1 VAIRRDDF
9 PLPDVSDP
17 LTAPFFAGAARG
29 ELVVTRCESCAEYV
43 WYPQPECPTCNGPLT
58 WVPVSGRASLFSWAT
73 VRRPFLPAFADQ
85 VPFVT
90 ALVAL
95 EEDPAVRI
103 VTYLVDAAGGLVDA
117 DAVPLTADEPVR
129 VTFRPLSFPTVP
141 GKSVVVPMFERARP

>member
-1 VAIRRDDF
+1 MAIRRDDF

-29 ELVVTRCESCAEYV
+29 DLVVTRCESCAEYV
-43 WYPQPECPTCNGPLT
+43 WYPQPECAKCNGPLT

-73 VRRPFLPAFADQ
+73 VRRPFLPAFAEQ

-103 VTYLVDAAGGLVDA
+103 VTYLVGA
-117 DAVPLTADEPVR
+117 DAGTLIADEPVR